1 MTPFPDI
8 EDEIRRYLL
17 GTLSEESRRGVEERL
32 MTEEAFLEELTL
44 AEGEL
49 VDDYVAG
56 RLSPDER
63 AAFERHF
70 LSTEERRAQLRFT
83 RAVGRYASAAAASA
97 KAGETDAERE
107 AATTTSTTASTTTA
121 GPTLGERLRAFW
133 GDRSAAWR
141 AGFAFAAVATVA
153 FAVWLTT
160 PVAHAPRTFATLT
173 LVAGAGE
180 RATGVEPP
188 RVRLP
193 PGTDALKVTL
203 TLPAGTPPATAY
215 RVELMTDKGRT
226 EKVEVV
232 GHDSRA
238 VTVVIPEGRLAR
250 GRHVLRLFAAAD
262 GAERRVGDSYVFDV
276 E

>member
-49 VDDYVAG
+49 IDDYVAG

-70 LSTEERRAQLRFT
+70 LSTEQRREQLRFT

-97 KAGETDAERE
+97 KAGGTASERE
-107 AATTTSTTASTTTA
+107 TTATTSAATA

-133 GDRSAAWR
+133 GGRSAAWR
-141 AGFAFAAVATVA
+141 AGFAFAAVAAVA
-153 FAVWLTT
+153 FAVWLAV
-160 PVAHAPRTFATLT
+160 PRAPRTFATLT

-180 RATGVEPP
+180 RSAGDKVP
-188 RVRLP
+188 RVNLP
-193 PGTDALKVTL
+193 LGADALRVTL
-203 TLPAGTPPATAY
+203 TLPAASPPADAY
-215 RVELMTDKGRT
+215 RAEMLTLSEGRT
-226 EKVEVV
+226 KAIEVA
-232 GHDSRA
+232 GHDARA
-238 VTVVIPEGRLAR
+238 VTVVIPAGRLAR
-250 GRHVLRLFAAAD
+250 GRHALRLFAVAG

>member
-17 GTLSEESRRGVEERL
+17 GTLPEEARRGVEERL

-49 VDDYVAG
+49 IDDYVAG

-70 LSTEERRAQLRFT
+70 LSTDERREQLRFT

-97 KAGETDAERE
+97 KAGETASGRE
-107 AATTTSTTASTTTA
+107 TATTTSTTSTTTA

-133 GDRSAAWR
+133 GGRSAAWR
-141 AGFAFAAVATVA
+141 AGFAFAAVAAVA
-153 FAVWLTT
+153 FAVWLAV
-160 PVAHAPRTFATLT
+160 PRAPRTFATLT
-173 LVAGAGE
+173 LVSGAGE
-180 RATGVEPP
+180 RAAGIAPP
-188 RVRLP
+188 GVRLP

-203 TLPAGTPPATAY
+203 TLPAGTPPAAAY
-215 RVELMTDKGRT
+215 RVEMMKDTGRT
-226 EKVEVV
+226 EEVEVA
-232 GHDSRA
+232 GHDARA

-250 GRHVLRLFAAAD
+250 GRHALRLFAVAG